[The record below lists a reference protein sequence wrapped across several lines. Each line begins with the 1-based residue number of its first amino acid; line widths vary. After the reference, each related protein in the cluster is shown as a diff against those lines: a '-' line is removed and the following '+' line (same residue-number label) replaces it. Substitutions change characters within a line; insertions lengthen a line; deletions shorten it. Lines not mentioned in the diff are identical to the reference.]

1 MFLIWD
7 NKIHSQEDQIKRQE
21 RAKKEKMI
29 FQEFNEQ
36 QQNAIIGSAN
46 SSTSYNV
53 SLFSCSC
60 KDFSQR
66 KLPCKHMYALANRL
80 EEKGLSP
87 FDRDISLPKNFVILD
102 IETTGL
108 YPTKHEI
115 AEISIIK
122 IQDGSIIEEFSSLIK
137 IEGKMSDDASKVNGI
152 TNEMLK
158 DAPLPL
164 DVFKQAKSFI
174 GDNIIIG
181 HNVNFDLSFLGTAFA
196 KYLDFECEYKYIDT
210 MRLAKNS
217 LKQKGQKYKLEIL
230 AEQFDIQVEHAHRAL
245 SDCHTTFELL
255 KKLSYYVENIN
266 FYIREYKYN
275 DTEEEDE
282 EISSD
287 IVISVKMPSAEE
299 IAKRL
304 YEKKLAENTSV
315 IEQQKTPENPAAVSK
330 THETDITKTI
340 ADTSSR
346 KKVNTFFEKHKIS
359 IILLGVIIA
368 CVFLCDI
375 PSIGKMFSLIGS
387 IALNAFI
394 VVLIINITKRKK
406 KKKKKKK

>member
-7 NKIHSQEDQIKRQE
+7 NIIHSQEDQIKRQE
-21 RAKKEKMI
+21 RAKTEKMI
-29 FQEFNEQ
+29 FQEFDEQ
-36 QQNAIIGSAN
+36 QQTAVIGSAN
-46 SSTSYNV
+46 SSASYTV

-87 FDRDISLPKNFVILD
+87 FDRDISLPKNFVVLD

-137 IEGKMSDDASKVNGI
+137 IDGKMSDDASKVNGI

-158 DAPLPL
+158 EAPLPL

-181 HNVNFDLSFLGTAFA
+181 HNVNFDLSFIGIAFA

-210 MRLAKNS
+210 MRLAKNT
-217 LKQKGQKYKLEIL
+217 LKQKGQKYKLQIL

-266 FYIREYKYN
+266 FYISEYKYN

-282 EISSD
+282 EVSSD
-287 IVISVKMPSAEE
+287 IVISVKIPNAEA

-304 YEKKLAENTSV
+304 YEKKLATQQTTEASATEHQNT
-315 IEQQKTPENPAAVSK
+315 ITPPAVSK
-330 THETDITKTI
+330 THDSDTPKTV
-340 ADTSSR
+340 TEVSS
-346 KKVNTFFEKHKIS
+346 KKKINSFFEKHKIS
-359 IILLGVIIA
+359 MILLGVIIV
-368 CVFLCDI
+368 CMFLSNI
-375 PSIGKMFSLIGS
+375 PSIGKIFSSIGSLSLI
-387 IALNAFI
+387 AFI
-394 VVLIINITKRKK
+394 VVLIINNAKK
-406 KKKKKKK
+406 KK